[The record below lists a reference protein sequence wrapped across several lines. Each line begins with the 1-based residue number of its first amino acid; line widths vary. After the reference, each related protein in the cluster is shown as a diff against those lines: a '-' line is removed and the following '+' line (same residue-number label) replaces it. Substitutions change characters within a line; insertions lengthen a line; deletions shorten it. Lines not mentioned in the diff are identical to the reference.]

1 MRTQAP
7 LKTPTHRVPV
17 PGRSLTSL
25 AGPLIRALHQVDAA
39 CMQALNQSAQGDALV
54 CARLEVAMWAP
65 LHRALSSHLAHKEGG
80 DDQERIDALLA
91 DDLLG
96 FVDDVLLWVA
106 DVAAGGERRAG
117 RYLGA
122 CRQRLGELA
131 AFGGET
137 KALQQQLTAL
147 EAKMAAAQASAAA
160 SSAAT
165 TNQDWAVPLAQLHAA
180 IAAALEVQAPRTQ
193 QTLLDTLA

>member
-1 MRTQAP
+1 MPAHTL
-7 LKTPTHRVPV
+7 LKKPQHHPSAA

-39 CMQALNQSAQGDALV
+39 CMHALNQSAHGDALV

-65 LHRALSSHLAHKEGG
+65 LHRALAQHLSRDADGEDHA
-80 DDQERIDALLA
+80 RIDTLLA
-91 DDLLG
+91 DDLLA

-106 DVAAGGERRAG
+106 DVAAGGDRRAA

-131 AFGGET
+131 AFGGEV
-137 KALQQQLTAL
+137 KLLRQQLDAVA
-147 EAKMAAAQASAAA
+147 AKMAPAPEEADRPASP
-160 SSAAT
+160 T
-165 TNQDWAVPLAQLHAA
+165 QDWALPLARLHQTI
-180 IAAALEVQAPRTQ
+180 IAALQERAPRPAS
-193 QTLLDTLA
+193 TLLDALA